1 MNGLKANQ
9 FLRKKTY
16 TLEIIKFTIIE
27 LHRYLTGV
35 NAYTCVWS
43 MKRCRYTNAAISKYL
58 FEVPELELV
67 YQNKDE
73 MSMICYLY
81 IIYEWTINYPL
92 LEFHSTI

>member
-1 MNGLKANQ
+1 
-9 FLRKKTY
+9 
-16 TLEIIKFTIIE
+16 
-27 LHRYLTGV
+27 
-35 NAYTCVWS
+35 

-81 IIYEWTINYPL
+81 IIYE
-92 LEFHSTI
+92 